1 MEAIV
6 ELKGMEAIME
16 LKGMEAIMENEED
29 GGYCGA

>member
-16 LKGMEAIMENEED
+16 LKGMEAIMEFEED
-29 GGYCGA
+29 GGYRGT